1 MTKAMPVPG
10 SLLYLLNVSN
20 ASQLSADSGWIYAD
34 ILTRALTDAGQNI
47 TLVCPLPVT
56 DPRVRHMVPPP
67 AATSKYQVRIT
78 HDVGYL
84 AQLLRATRPD
94 TIVVNQLEAA
104 PALRAAMLD
113 AACTAQVVGYC
124 HYLPFSLDEHG
135 HLVKDPAFSDR
146 GLELPIRLAF
156 ASGLAACD
164 RILVHSRTAHDWVSA
179 FCDTYRLDAGDRIR
193 VVPPPR
199 DPRLVRSNAP
209 LPEHPT
215 GLYNHRLYRHYGTSQ
230 FIDLAQKVTA
240 NGMLL
245 RVMDLFG
252 RRDPSRIALD
262 PSPEDSLA
270 RLGATPGVTVS
281 TDGGDRD
288 RYRSFLTDTAVGF
301 APFRPGCTWSMSV
314 IDLHAMGVP
323 VVAPRMS
330 WMAEAVHEDLLFD
343 PDDLDGAV
351 KIVDRLVNDHPF
363 WLAHS
368 QQAHDSTLHLT
379 PDQVAAD
386 YLEAIQ

>member
-1 MTKAMPVPG
+1 MPG
-10 SLLYLLNVSN
+10 SMLYLLNISN
-20 ASQLSADSGWIYAD
+20 ASQLSSDSGWIYAD
-34 ILTRALTDAGQNI
+34 LLTEALSNTGCDI

-78 HDVGYL
+78 HDVDYL

-94 TIVVNQLEAA
+94 TIVVNQIEAA
-104 PALRAAMLD
+104 PAVRAAMLD
-113 AACTAQVVGYC
+113 ARVDAQVVGYC
-124 HYLPFSLDEHG
+124 HYLPWSVDENG
-135 HLVKDPAFSDR
+135 RIVKDHAFSDH
-146 GLELPIRLAF
+146 GLELPIRLVF
-156 ASGLAACD
+156 AAGMAACD
-164 RILVHSRTAHDWVSA
+164 RLLVHSRTAHDWVMTA
-179 FCDTYRLDAGDRIR
+179 ADEYRIDIHDRVH

-215 GLYNHRLYRHYGTSQ
+215 GLYNHRLYRHYGTDR
-230 FIDLAQKVTA
+230 FIDLAKKVTA

-252 RRDPSRIALD
+252 RRDPSRVALD
-262 PSPEDSLA
+262 PSPEHALDTLRS
-270 RLGATPGVTVS
+270 TTGVTVS
-281 TDGGDRD
+281 SDGGDREL
-288 RYRSFLTDTAVGF
+288 YRRFLTETAVGF
-301 APFRPGCTWSMSV
+301 APFRPGCTWSMSI
-314 IDLHAMGVP
+314 IDMHAMGVP
-323 VVAPRMS
+323 VIAPRMA

-351 KIVDRLVNDHPF
+351 KTVDRLLHDRPF
-363 WLAHS
+363 WREHSRHAHG
-368 QQAHDSTLHLT
+368 STLHLT
-379 PDQVAAD
+379 PDRVAAD

>member
-1 MTKAMPVPG
+1 MPG
-10 SLLYLLNVSN
+10 SMLYLLNVSN

-34 ILTRALTDAGQNI
+34 LLTRALTDAGQNI

-94 TIVVNQLEAA
+94 TIVVNQIEAA

-113 AACTAQVVGYC
+113 ASCTAQVVGYC
-124 HYLPFSLDEHG
+124 HYLPFSLDEDG

-146 GLELPIRLAF
+146 GLELPVRLAF

-179 FCDTYRLDAGDRIR
+179 FCGTYRLDAEDRIR

-199 DPRLVRSNAP
+199 DPRLIRSNAP

-215 GLYNHRLYRHYGTSQ
+215 GLYNHRLYRHYGTDR
-230 FIDLAQKVTA
+230 FIDLAKKVTA
-240 NGMLL
+240 NGTLL

-252 RRDPSRIALD
+252 RRDPSRVALD
-262 PSPEDSLA
+262 PSPERALDTLRS
-270 RLGATPGVTVS
+270 TSGVTVS
-281 TDGGDRD
+281 SDGGDREVY
-288 RYRSFLTDTAVGF
+288 YRFISDTAVGF
-301 APFRPGCTWSMSV
+301 APFRPGCTWSMSI
-314 IDLHAMGVP
+314 IDMHAMGIP
-323 VVAPRMS
+323 VIAPRMA

-351 KIVDRLVNDHPF
+351 KTVDRLLHDRPF
-363 WLAHS
+363 WREHSRHAHG
-368 QQAHDSTLHLT
+368 STLHLT
-379 PDQVAAD
+379 PDRVAAD